1 MEYSQIKYEL
11 KNSATL
17 RLLRSTNADFILSFL
32 YRQFKHGQQI
42 SIEQSI
48 LESKLSDYIEL
59 LHDNLEVESF
69 GRSAKEYLSDWC
81 ESKILRKTF
90 NNSDDAIFS
99 LTSEAEKAIAWMEEL
114 QKRDDFVGTESRF
127 LQIFELLKE
136 IQDRSTT
143 DVETRIAQLEGDR
156 DRLQVEIDK
165 IRQTG
170 VIDRFNP
177 TQIQERFVNANK
189 ITAQLIADF
198 GQVEQNFRN
207 LTRTLHVAMLEKDSR
222 KGTVLSQVLDANQEL
237 IESDQ
242 GKSFYAFWHYLI
254 SDTKQQELKSMIHN
268 VYELEDLQT
277 LTKDYPLLRKIER
290 NLLNAATHI
299 VQSNHRLTEKLRQ
312 MLDERNLQEH
322 RRITELLVT
331 VQQLAL
337 TIASNPPTE
346 DNFWTVEGK
355 PDIYLVMSR
364 GLHPLTEAEAQPFLL
379 EDFAET
385 TTAELDAEMS
395 DLYLQF
401 YVDEDIL
408 KERIARALERAV
420 AITLTDLIE
429 LYPVTKGVPE
439 IVAYISI
446 AAQSERHSID
456 YNALESIAIPS
467 LEPEKQLNLTL
478 PQIIFRR

>member
-17 RLLRSTNADFILSFL
+17 RVLRSTNADFILSFL

-81 ESKILRKTF
+81 ESRILRKTF
-90 NNSDDAIFS
+90 NNSDNAVFS

-114 QKRDDFVGTESRF
+114 QKRDEFVGTESRF

-143 DVETRIAQLEGDR
+143 DVETRIAQLEGDL
-156 DRLQVEIDK
+156 DRIQAEIDK

-170 VIDRFNP
+170 VVDRFNP
-177 TQIQERFVNANK
+177 TQIQERFINANK
-189 ITAQLIADF
+189 ITVQLIADF

-207 LTRTLHVAMLEKDSR
+207 LTRTVHAAMLEKDSR
-222 KGTVLSQVLDANQEL
+222 KGTVLAQVLDANREL

-254 SDTKQQELKSMIHN
+254 SDTKRQELRSMIHN

-277 LTKDYPLLRKIER
+277 LTKDYPLLRRIER
-290 NLLNAATHI
+290 NLLDAGEHI
-299 VQSNHRLTEKLRQ
+299 VSSNNRLTEKLRQ

-322 RRITELLVT
+322 RRITDLLVT

-337 TIASNPPTE
+337 EIASNPPTD

-355 PDIYLVMSR
+355 PDVYLVMSR
-364 GLHPLTEAEAQPFLL
+364 GLHSLTEQEAQPFLL
-379 EDFAET
+379 EDFT
-385 TTAELDAEMS
+385 DRIDVDLDAQMTE
-395 DLYLQF
+395 LYRQF

-408 KERIARALERAV
+408 RARIALALERAV

-429 LYPVTKGVPE
+429 LYPVTQGVPE

-446 AAQSERHSID
+446 AAKSDRHSID
-456 YNALESIAIPS
+456 YNTLDSIEIAS
-467 LEPEKQLNLTL
+467 LEPEKQLKLTL
-478 PQIIFRR
+478 PQLVFRR

>member
-17 RLLRSTNADFILSFL
+17 RVLRSTNADFILSFL

>member
-1 MEYSQIKYEL
+1 MEYSQVKYEL

-17 RLLRSTNADFILSFL
+17 RLLRKKDADFILSFL
-32 YRQFKHGQQI
+32 DRQFKCSQQI

-48 LESKLSDYIEL
+48 LESKLSDYIDL
-59 LHDNLEVESF
+59 LHEDMEVDCF
-69 GRSAKEYLSDWC
+69 DRSAKDYLTDWC
-81 ESKILRKTF
+81 ESRILRKTF
-90 NNSDDAIFS
+90 NNSDDAVFS
-99 LTSEAEKAIAWMEEL
+99 LTPEAEKAIAWMEEL
-114 QKRDDFVGTESRF
+114 QKRDEFVGTESRF

-156 DRLQVEIDK
+156 DRLQAEIDK

-170 VIDRFNP
+170 VVDRFNP

-207 LTRTLHVAMLEKDSR
+207 LTRTVHAAMLEKDSR
-222 KGTVLSQVLDANQEL
+222 KGTVLAQVLDANREL

-254 SDTKQQELKSMIHN
+254 SDTKQQELRSMIHN

-277 LTKDYPLLRKIER
+277 LTKDYPLLRRIER
-290 NLLNAATHI
+290 NLLDAAAHI
-299 VQSNHRLTEKLRQ
+299 VRSNHRLTEKLRQ

-322 RRITELLVT
+322 RRITDLLVT

-337 TIASNPPTE
+337 KIATNPPTDE
-346 DNFWTVEGK
+346 NFWTVEGK
-355 PDIYLVMSR
+355 PDVYLVMSR
-364 GLHPLTEAEAQPFLL
+364 GLHLLTEPEAQAFLL
-379 EDFAET
+379 EDFT
-385 TTAELDAEMS
+385 DLTTADLDAEMD

-429 LYPVTKGVPE
+429 LYPVMKGVPE
-439 IVAYISI
+439 IVVYISI
-446 AAQSERHSID
+446 AARSECHSID
-456 YNALESIAIPS
+456 YNALDSIEIAS
-467 LEPEKQLNLTL
+467 LEPGRQLKLTL
-478 PQIIFRR
+478 PQIVFRR

>member
-1 MEYSQIKYEL
+1 MEYSQVKYEL

-17 RLLRSTNADFILSFL
+17 RLLRKKDADFIISFL
-32 YRQFKHGQQI
+32 DRQFKQGQQI
-42 SIEQSI
+42 SIEQST
-48 LESKLSDYIEL
+48 LESKLSDYIDL
-59 LHDNLEVESF
+59 LREDLSVESSD
-69 GRSAKEYLSDWC
+69 RSAKDYLNDWC
-81 ESKILRKTF
+81 ESRVLRKTF
-90 NNSDDAIFS
+90 NNSDDAVFS
-99 LTSEAEKAIAWMEEL
+99 LTPESEKAIAWIEDL

-136 IQDRSTT
+136 IKDRSTT

-156 DRLQVEIDK
+156 DRLQAEIDK

-177 TQIQERFVNANK
+177 TQIQERFINANK
-189 ITAQLIADF
+189 ITTQLIADF

-207 LTRTLHVAMLEKDSR
+207 LTRTVHVAMLEKDSL
-222 KGTVLSQVLDANQEL
+222 KGTVLGQVLDANQEL
-237 IESDQ
+237 RESDQ

-254 SDTKQQELKSMIHN
+254 SDTKQQELESMIHN
-268 VYELEDLQT
+268 IYELEDLQT
-277 LTKDYPLLRKIER
+277 LTKDYPLLRRIEP
-290 NLLNAATHI
+290 NLLYAAQHI
-299 VQSNHRLTEKLRQ
+299 VGSNHRLTEKLRQ

-322 RRITELLVT
+322 RRITDLLVT

-337 TIASNPPTE
+337 TIASNPPAD

-355 PDIYLVMSR
+355 PDVYLVMSR
-364 GLHPLTEAEAQPFLL
+364 GLHPLTEPEAQPFLL
-379 EDFAET
+379 EDFTDLTNAD
-385 TTAELDAEMS
+385 LDAEMD

-408 KERIARALERAV
+408 KERIDRALKRAV
-420 AITLTDLIE
+420 AITLADLIE
-429 LYPVTKGVPE
+429 LYPVTQGVPE

-446 AAQSERHSID
+446 AAKSERHSID
-456 YNALESIAIPS
+456 YDALDSMEIPS
-467 LEPEKQLNLTL
+467 LEPEKQLKLTL